1 MVKDINSV
9 NDLVNQTVKDILLEL
24 TVKARNARC
33 EVPMECLKIVK
44 EITEEKIL
52 KQETY
57 EKYLAILK

>member
-9 NDLVNQTVKDILLEL
+9 SDLVNQTVKDILLEL
-24 TVKARNARC
+24 TVKARKARC